1 MAHPDRRPT
10 MTALDPKVAASRAP
24 QQFSPKRRGTKKHSR
39 AWLFVLPAIIPAAI
53 VVIGG
58 VGTTLLQSL
67 GLMPL
72 VGSPQLSVAAFNDVA
87 FGGEALV
94 GNSELLDSALLS
106 LWIATAAT
114 TIAAVVG
121 FLTAVLIISG
131 NWGGRIVATLGAAA
145 VTVPHLVG
153 AATVG
158 LLLSDSGVL
167 SRLLGIPA
175 DTWPALVAGPSWFAV
190 IFEYAWKESAF
201 VALII
206 VGTLATRITSY
217 DETASLLGAGRL
229 TRLRLV
235 VLPLAAPSLVVAAT
249 ITFVYTLSSYEVAWL
264 LGRTYPE
271 PLSVIALR
279 LFNSASLTSRPEAAA
294 VAIITVVLAALVVGV
309 AILGLRRLRAWR

>member
-1 MAHPDRRPT
+1 MTSLQQQSATRRRR
-10 MTALDPKVAASRAP
+10 TAFL
-24 QQFSPKRRGTKKHSR
+24 
-39 AWLFVLPAIIPAAI
+39 VLPALIPAA
-53 VVIGG
+53 VVVVGG

-72 VGSPQLSVAAFNDVA
+72 VGAPQLSVSAFD
-87 FGGEALV
+87 GGAELV
-94 GNSELLDSALLS
+94 DSALIS
-106 LWIATAAT
+106 LWIATAST
-114 TIAAVVG
+114 LIAAVVG
-121 FLTAVLIISG
+121 FVTAVLIISG

-158 LLLSDSGVL
+158 LLLADSGVL
-167 SRLLGIPA
+167 PRLLGIPA
-175 DTWPALVAGPSWFAV
+175 DAWPALVAGPSWFAV
-190 IFEYAWKESAF
+190 IIEYAWKESAF

-235 VLPLAAPSLVVAAT
+235 ILPLAAPSLIVAST
-249 ITFVYTLSSYEVAWL
+249 ITYVYTLGSYEVAWL

-271 PLSVIALR
+271 PLSVMALR
-279 LFNSASLTSRPEAAA
+279 LFNSASLTARPEAAA
-294 VAIITVVLAALVVGV
+294 IAMITVALAAIVVV
-309 AILGLRRLRAWR
+309 IAMLAMRRLRAWR